1 MRVVNHHLTAPHSPA
16 PSLLVGGGPDRLN
29 RTSDTTAPPFW
40 ARPVWSSDR
49 VCQPAMSPAV
59 ARTCDTVTT
68 PVPPTPVSRIP
79 NEPGSTTGRGAGS
92 SSGVIASAAGR
103 RPAGAPGT
111 TVMNAGQSPSR
122 QL

>member
-1 MRVVNHHLTAPHSPA
+1 M
-16 PSLLVGGGPDRLN
+16 GGGPERLN
-29 RTSDTTAPPFW
+29 RTSDTTAPPFC
-40 ARPVWSSDR
+40 ASPVWSSDR
-49 VCQPAMSPAV
+49 ACQPAMRPAV

-79 NEPGSTTGRGAGS
+79 NESASTTGCGAGS
-92 SSGVIASAAGR
+92 SSAAIAPATWARAAEAR
-103 RPAGAPGT
+103 GT

>member
-1 MRVVNHHLTAPHSPA
+1 M
-16 PSLLVGGGPDRLN
+16 GGGAERLN

-79 NEPGSTTGRGAGS
+79 NESGSTTGRGTGS
-92 SSGVIASAAGR
+92 SAGVIAPIPAAWR
-103 RPAGAPGT
+103 RPGDSR

>member
-1 MRVVNHHLTAPHSPA
+1 MGAWPE
-16 PSLLVGGGPDRLN
+16 RLN

-49 VCQPAMSPAV
+49 ACQPAMSPAV
-59 ARTCDTVTT
+59 ARIWDTVTT

-79 NEPGSTTGRGAGS
+79 NESAWHDRARGRELVRADRLTS
-92 SSGVIASAAGR
+92 APASAVL
-103 RPAGAPGT
+103 RPAAGT